1 MKDSYIFIASKEIQ
15 NSSGNLKMVKSRV
28 ENTGYERIPV
38 TCEGKEREYGAYNY
52 SPLPG
57 ALALNMNGTN
67 SPTSA
72 LTALNVEVCTSTVN
86 TEQALSSPKGTKAHK
101 TKTDRTYLGV
111 RVRMPVKDM
120 LRDIRLAKGLDP
132 KEMQKENKGL
142 KGDKKRV
149 NISSCRRN
157 SLKNWQTKSLE
168 ELAFIL
174 EVLEEDLKT
183 SSSRQSSNQPPTFAP
198 ELGNKFWVKNLLQ
211 QAHLDEPPPNPVCYA
226 ATKKSPM
233 HSAGI
238 YGSTYGQATSLF
250 TDLESDY
257 YIQRRQHE
265 MTWSPSDSKVHVPS
279 PQEIYF
285 STKMDW
291 WGSPHKI
298 GSPSN
303 SCSVQEDWDSM
314 TYFWTQMEREVH
326 LLNRIS
332 NQELLTQDERGR
344 TRLHQ
349 AVDEGKRSLVYVI
362 ARRMA
367 NLNKLDSKDADGRT
381 SLHLAAQKNEHIVVA
396 DLISLGANINEKDK
410 YGKTCLHLSAE
421 YGYIRVLEVLKSY
434 MKSGKYIDLEAR
446 DVNGL
451 SALQLASV
459 ALKSVVGNLEKSV
472 TVGHARLHSLRK
484 EQMMETLKCL
494 LQMECNLQCL
504 LGQDWATVGQK

>member
-1 MKDSYIFIASKEIQ
+1 
-15 NSSGNLKMVKSRV
+15 MVKSRE
-28 ENTGYERIPV
+28 ENTGCKRIPV
-38 TCEGKEREYGAYNY
+38 SCEGKEKEYGACACNH

-57 ALALNMNGTN
+57 TLALNMNGTN

-72 LTALNVEVCTSTVN
+72 LIALNVEVCSPTVN
-86 TEQALSSPKGTKAHK
+86 TEQACSSPKGTKAHK
-101 TKTDRTYLGV
+101 TKTNQTYLGV

-120 LRDIRLAKGLDP
+120 LRNIRIANGMDP
-132 KEMQKENKGL
+132 REMQKKENKGS

-149 NISSCRRN
+149 NISSGRRN
-157 SLKNWQTKSLE
+157 RLKNWQTKSLE
-168 ELAFIL
+168 ELAIIV

-183 SSSRQSSNQPPTFAP
+183 STSRQSSNHLPTFAP
-198 ELGNKFWVKNLLQ
+198 ELGNKFWAKNIPQ
-211 QAHLDEPPPNPVCYA
+211 QGHLDESPPTPSCYA
-226 ATKKSPM
+226 PTKNSPM
-233 HSAGI
+233 HSMEI
-238 YGSTYGQATSLF
+238 HGSAYSHAASLF
-250 TDLESDY
+250 TDTKLKYSSGESDY
-257 YIQRRQHE
+257 DIHRRQHD
-265 MTWSPSDSKVHVPS
+265 MTCSPSESKMQVPS

-298 GSPSN
+298 GSPSY
-303 SCSVQEDWDSM
+303 SCSVQEQWNSM
-314 TYFWTQMEREVH
+314 TYFWTQMEREEH
-326 LLNRIS
+326 LLNSIC
-332 NQELLTQDERGR
+332 NQELLIQDERGR
-344 TRLHQ
+344 TLLHR

-367 NLNKLDSKDADGRT
+367 DLNKLDSKDAEGRT
-381 SLHLAAQKNEHIVVA
+381 SLHLAAQKNQHLVVA
-396 DLISLGANINEKDK
+396 DLIFLGANINERDK

-434 MKSGKYIDLEAR
+434 MKNGTFIDMEAR

-459 ALKSVVGNLEKSV
+459 ALKSIVGDLEKSV
-472 TVGHARLHSLRK
+472 TVGQARVHFLRK

-504 LGQDWATVGQK
+504 K